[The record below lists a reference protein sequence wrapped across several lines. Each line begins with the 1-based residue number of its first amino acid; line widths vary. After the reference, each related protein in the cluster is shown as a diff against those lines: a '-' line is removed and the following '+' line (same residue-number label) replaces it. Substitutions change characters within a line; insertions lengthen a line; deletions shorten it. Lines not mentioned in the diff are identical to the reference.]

1 MRKPSILI
9 KPDVPLE
16 RLASAVLLQA
26 FSDFLSSNPETVKEA
41 KMFIECDGSLWL
53 EAAGIP
59 DAAGMFWEMRKKI
72 RAGKGYVKQFRNRV

>member
-1 MRKPSILI
+1 MRKQPVFI

-16 RLASAVLLQA
+16 QLASAVLLQA
-26 FSDFLSSNPETVKEA
+26 FSDFLSSNPDTVKEA

-59 DAAGMFWEMRKKI
+59 NAAGVFWEMRKKI
-72 RAGKGYVKQFRNRV
+72 RAGKGYVKQFEKRR